1 MFGLVSVSM
10 VGVVGLIATLG
21 MVLAMVYM
29 AWVALGD
36 DTHRP
41 SPDTGNEPEPA
52 EK

>member
-10 VGVVGLIATLG
+10 VGIVGSIATLA
-21 MVLAMVYM
+21 MVAAMVYM
-29 AWVALGD
+29 VWIALGD
-36 DTHRP
+36 EVHQP